1 MTILYL
7 QAAVLDDRLFMRD
20 FFGAVAK
27 QAGPVLVVHEAPKGA
42 LDGTPDVRRIAFTGK
57 RLSANLSEAMVP
69 SLAMSGAQR
78 GLIRVTDNAVQV
90 RRDLLENLFATVTTV
105 VLSPLAE
112 GGALGVAVDAEA
124 VVRAV
129 RAEWR
134 GELRVCVFADNPMSP
149 LGSPAKVLSTAAEA
163 EALLAAYAEE
173 ASALARAARLAPVT
187 LMGPRLV

>member
-1 MTILYL
+1 
-7 QAAVLDDRLFMRD
+7 
-20 FFGAVAK
+20 
-27 QAGPVLVVHEAPKGA
+27 VVHEAPKGA

-78 GLIRVTDNAVQV
+78 GLIRLTENKVQV
-90 RRDLLENLFATVTTV
+90 RLDLLESLFATVTTV

-124 VVRAV
+124 VVQAV
-129 RAEWR
+129 RAGWKAET
-134 GELRVCVFADNPMSP
+134 RVGVFADNPMSP
-149 LGSPAKVLSTAAEA
+149 LGSPPKVLTTAAEA
-163 EALLAAYAEE
+163 EALLVAYAEE